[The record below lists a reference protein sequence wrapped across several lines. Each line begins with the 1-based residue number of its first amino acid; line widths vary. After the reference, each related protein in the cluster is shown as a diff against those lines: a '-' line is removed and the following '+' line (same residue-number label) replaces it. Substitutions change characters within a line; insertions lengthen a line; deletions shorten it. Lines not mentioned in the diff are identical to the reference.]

1 MGMFSN
7 TGASWPCIVDYA
19 QKGGEEGRDSR
30 GAERR
35 GEGRGMGRG
44 WLSGL

>member
-1 MGMFSN
+1 MGM
-7 TGASWPCIVDYA
+7 ASWPCIVDYA

-35 GEGRGMGRG
+35 GRKGRGMGRG

>member
-1 MGMFSN
+1 M
-7 TGASWPCIVDYA
+7 DYA

-35 GEGRGMGRG
+35 GEREGMGRG
-44 WLSGL
+44 WLSGLYGGIDAPAVDVMY

>member
-1 MGMFSN
+1 M
-7 TGASWPCIVDYA
+7 DYA

-35 GEGRGMGRG
+35 GEREGMGRG
-44 WLSGL
+44 WLKGKKVKAVYSS

>member
-1 MGMFSN
+1 MWM
-7 TGASWPCIVDYA
+7 ASWPCIVDYA

-35 GEGRGMGRG
+35 GRKGRGMGRG